1 MDRFDV
7 VMLRLKA
14 GLRQYELAQFLGISQ
29 TFLCDVERGRR
40 PVTKGLEEALEAAL
54 GQDIDETST
63 VQTPHVQ

>member
-40 PVTKGLEEALEAAL
+40 PVTKRLEEALEAAL
-54 GQDIDETST
+54 AQDIDETSK
-63 VQTPHVQ
+63 VQTPNVQ

>member
-1 MDRFDV
+1 DRFDV

-40 PVTKGLEEALEAAL
+40 PVTKRLEEALEAAL
-54 GQDIDETST
+54 AQDIDETSK
-63 VQTPHVQ
+63 VQTPNVQ